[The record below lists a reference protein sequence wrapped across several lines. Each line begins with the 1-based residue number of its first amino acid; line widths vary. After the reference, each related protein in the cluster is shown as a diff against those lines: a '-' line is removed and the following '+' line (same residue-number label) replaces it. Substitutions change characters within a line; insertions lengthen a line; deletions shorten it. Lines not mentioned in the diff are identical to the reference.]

1 MAEEI
6 VCKEVSKSYKGD
18 GIDTVALKN
27 INLTFK
33 KGEFT
38 AIIGPS
44 GSGKS
49 TLLSLIGSL
58 DKPSSGNIL
67 YDGEEIIKKRKS
79 AIADFRFEHIGF
91 IFQQFHLLPALS
103 VLENVLSP
111 LFGRKVPYNKKNRAL
126 EVIEKVGLAD
136 KIHSL
141 PSQLSGGQQQRV
153 AIARAIVHRPSWL
166 LADEPTGN
174 LDRETGEQIFQLLKS
189 LNEEENCG
197 VLFVTHDPKLAQ
209 KAERIITLEDGAVV
223 SDKLGEPV

>member
-58 DKPSSGNIL
+58 DKP
-67 YDGEEIIKKRKS
+67 
-79 AIADFRFEHIGF
+79 
-91 IFQQFHLLPALS
+91 
-103 VLENVLSP
+103 
-111 LFGRKVPYNKKNRAL
+111 
-126 EVIEKVGLAD
+126 
-136 KIHSL
+136 
-141 PSQLSGGQQQRV
+141 
-153 AIARAIVHRPSWL
+153 
-166 LADEPTGN
+166 
-174 LDRETGEQIFQLLKS
+174 
-189 LNEEENCG
+189 
-197 VLFVTHDPKLAQ
+197 
-209 KAERIITLEDGAVV
+209 
-223 SDKLGEPV
+223 